1 MNEPITDQAMREWTA
16 RAWEKAQTEENTNR
30 DAIIRMARDA
40 GFTTSNGFS
49 QLIVR
54 HSNGSWVDIAENLDR
69 FAALVAASER
79 NKLAAW
85 MIQYGYATGHGD
97 TMEQLCNALGTEI
110 VESIEAEIL
119 AEKHRI
125 LRIVYEESTA
135 YGKTGEC
142 MWIGV
147 KHKVG
152 KK

>member
-1 MNEPITDQAMREWTA
+1 MN
-16 RAWEKAQTEENTNR
+16 KEE
-30 DAIIRMARDA
+30 IIAMAREA
-40 GFTTSNGFS
+40 GYGWSTSDMHAPA
-49 QLIVR
+49 L
-54 HSNGSWVDIAENLDR
+54 ER